1 MRLRE
6 PLNGFKLAHGH
17 GLFHIVLGLAS
28 FIAVDLKATKD
39 DIQSLNLKGTK
50 IDENVIDLISLVRY
64 THLYVCISQFM
75 QNFLEKSGYEVMSQF
90 FTCT

>member
-28 FIAVDLKATKD
+28 FIAVDLKATKE
-39 DIQSLNLKGTK
+39 DIDTLHLKGTK

-64 THLYVCISQFM
+64 THIYVTISQFI
-75 QNFLEKSGYEVMSQF
+75 QNFLEKSGYEVMS
-90 FTCT
+90 